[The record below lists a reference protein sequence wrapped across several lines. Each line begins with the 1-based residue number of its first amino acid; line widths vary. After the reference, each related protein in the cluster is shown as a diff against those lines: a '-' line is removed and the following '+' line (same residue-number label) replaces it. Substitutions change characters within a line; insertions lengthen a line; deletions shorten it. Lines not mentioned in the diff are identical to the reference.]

1 MGVCKV
7 KNIVIG
13 EGMPKICVPVVSN
26 NHLIEL
32 RIDYFNEL
40 LDHQK
45 LTELFKAIASMA
57 IKQGIILTYRS
68 VPEGGN
74 GKLSN
79 DEYMQLYSIA
89 LESGAFDI
97 YDVELSSGTNTVINL
112 SNRIQ
117 ISLFLFPV
125 I

>member
-26 NHLIEL
+26 NHQDIITDLIRLQSLDIDLIEL

-57 IKQGIILTYRS
+57 IKQGIILTLTE
-68 VPEGGN
+68 V
-74 GKLSN
+74 
-79 DEYMQLYSIA
+79 
-89 LESGAFDI
+89 
-97 YDVELSSGTNTVINL
+97 
-112 SNRIQ
+112 
-117 ISLFLFPV
+117 FLKEEMV
-125 I
+125 N

>member
-26 NHLIEL
+26 NHQDIITDLIRLQSLDIDLIEL

-74 GKLSN
+74 GKLK
-79 DEYMQLYSIA
+79 
-89 LESGAFDI
+89 
-97 YDVELSSGTNTVINL
+97 
-112 SNRIQ
+112 
-117 ISLFLFPV
+117 
-125 I
+125 

>member
-1 MGVCKV
+1 MF
-7 KNIVIG
+7 NID
-13 EGMPKICVPVVSN
+13 
-26 NHLIEL
+26 LIEL

-112 SNRIQ
+112 SNLIHQ
-117 ISLFLFPV
+117 MIKNQLCLVMIYSYS
-125 I
+125 